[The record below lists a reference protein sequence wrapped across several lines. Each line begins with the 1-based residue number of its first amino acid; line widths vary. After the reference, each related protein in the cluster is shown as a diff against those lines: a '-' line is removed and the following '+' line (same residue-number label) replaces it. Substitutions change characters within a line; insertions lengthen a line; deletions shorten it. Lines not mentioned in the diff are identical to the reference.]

1 MITLYGAHRTTALSA
16 IDHLRPTHF
25 ANVEGS
31 VMAGTS
37 KLSVGQV
44 LDKLRS
50 ADTPKLKTTRL
61 DEKIETLDQEL
72 QRLKVAR
79 RRLERDRAPATPP
92 ISTVPSSLMLLK
104 LKTAQITTELHLH

>member
-1 MITLYGAHRTTALSA
+1 
-16 IDHLRPTHF
+16 
-25 ANVEGS
+25 
-31 VMAGTS
+31 MAETF

-79 RRLERDRAPATPP
+79 RRLGDRAPGTPP

-104 LKTAQITTELHLH
+104 LKTAQKTTELHLH